1 MQQQGPIA
9 FHMRGRED
17 KDSDNESDNEN
28 DDNSE
33 NAARQVAAVLP
44 ILPRQGQLSR
54 TAARHMK
61 TEQLA
66 GELRSRNASTAGLK
80 PARLERLLHLLDKE
94 VEAGYTKGDV
104 DEYNGIH
111 PITLQCDSAKPHVG
125 NDNIN
130 KLNERGALHGF
141 HIDCTLQPQ
150 RSPDLNKNDMSFNNS
165 LAIQASKIANV
176 RSESYE
182 GIVCNVVRAFEDYP
196 VDAIYR
202 AYAETFAVYR
212 EILKNFGGNDFK
224 MPHGEIRKNER
235 RGLEVVD
242 YFVEVAVVEGARNW
256 LVDNPLPNP
265 DNN

>member
-1 MQQQGPIA
+1 MQQQGPIS

-17 KDSDNESDNEN
+17 RDSDDDSDI
-28 DDNSE
+28 DKGDIDNG
-33 NAARQVAAVLP
+33 AARQAILP
-44 ILPRQGQLSR
+44 ILPRRGQLTR
-54 TAARHMK
+54 TAARQLK

-66 GELRSRNASTAGLK
+66 DELRSRNASTAGLK
-80 PARLERLLHLLDKE
+80 PARLQRLLHLLNVE
-94 VEAGYTKGDV
+94 VEEGYTKGDV
-104 DEYNGIH
+104 DEYNGVH

-130 KLNERGALHGF
+130 RLNERGAEKGF
-141 HIDCTLQPQ
+141 HIDCGLQPQ
-150 RSPDLNKNDMSFNNS
+150 KSPDLKKNDMSFNNS

-224 MPHGEIRKNER
+224 MPHGEVRKNES
-235 RGLEVVD
+235 RGLEIVD
-242 YFVEVAVVEGARNW
+242 YFVEVAVVEGARKW
-256 LVDNPLPNP
+256 LAEHPLPNP
-265 DNN
+265 G